1 MKYLRFLHI
10 ILGIIC
16 ASYGSAQDSARIERA
31 TQTNVSWQ
39 RAWENPANYGYAF
52 QYSHSE
58 LTLNGDLKHSTSPF
72 ILEKGKGHR
81 TIEAKV
87 ESYLRLGELTTVWGK
102 ASYLTGRNL
111 GVSWN
116 STADYDL
123 LAPYILADSTG
134 GNTERERY
142 LFLGGYATSLGH
154 WNVGAELKFRAEQE
168 WRKQD
173 PRMKGVVSDLSLKL
187 GAAYLLNNYRIGVAA
202 LGNVYK
208 QTNDVDIYNELGGV
222 PEYIMTGLG
231 TYYKRFSGTNTDMSY
246 KGKGITILLSATP
259 VQGRGFFADATCSRQ
274 SYERISDEYNSLPLT
289 TLYNSKAAI
298 TIGYNFKKAK
308 NILSLYGY
316 YNILSQHGVEHIA
329 GDAVL
334 GDYPI
339 IANLTMY
346 KHYATMAYLGAT
358 YIAKK
363 QTEWSVGAKAGF
375 VSNRSKYMYPHRKI
389 DVSHFFCELSTHIL
403 QPFAKQW
410 LLDCGFTATY
420 FGNSNNKIEM
430 PYTDI
435 ETSFTQYI
443 NYNYSQLK
451 SNGTEI
457 KANIRTDYKLKTPQY
472 GVFAELSG
480 GIIANSEHTHS
491 AVTSLT
497 LGFSF

>member
-1 MKYLRFLHI
+1 
-10 ILGIIC
+10 
-16 ASYGSAQDSARIERA
+16 
-31 TQTNVSWQ
+31 
-39 RAWENPANYGYAF
+39 
-52 QYSHSE
+52 
-58 LTLNGDLKHSTSPF
+58 
-72 ILEKGKGHR
+72 
-81 TIEAKV
+81 
-87 ESYLRLGELTTVWGK
+87 
-102 ASYLTGRNL
+102 
-111 GVSWN
+111 
-116 STADYDL
+116 
-123 LAPYILADSTG
+123 
-134 GNTERERY
+134 
-142 LFLGGYATSLGH
+142 
-154 WNVGAELKFRAEQE
+154 
-168 WRKQD
+168 
-173 PRMKGVVSDLSLKL
+173 
-187 GAAYLLNNYRIGVAA
+187 
-202 LGNVYK
+202 
-208 QTNDVDIYNELGGV
+208 
-222 PEYIMTGLG
+222 
-231 TYYKRFSGTNTDMSY
+231 MSY

-298 TIGYNFKKAK
+298 TIGYNFQKVK

-346 KHYATMAYLGAT
+346 KHYATKAYLGAT

-375 VSNRSKYMYPHRKI
+375 VSNRSKYVYPHRKI

-403 QPFAKQW
+403 QPFARQW
-410 LLDCGFTATY
+410 LLDCGLTATY
-420 FGNSNNKIEM
+420 FGNSNNKIDM

-480 GIIANSEHTHS
+480 GIIANSEHTNS